1 MARLVIHP
9 EKIQDPQE
17 LIDLC
22 PFGAIEMKNGVL
34 EMNAACKMCRLCVR
48 KGPAGAVEYV
58 EDAPKASVN
67 KDEWKGICVYV
78 DHVDGNIHPVTYELI
93 GKARELAEITGQP
106 VYALFMGSN
115 IEDKAH
121 EILHYGVDEVF
132 VYDDPALARFQIEPY
147 TAVFDDFI
155 KTNKPSSILV
165 GATTVG
171 RQLAPR
177 VAAREKTGLTA
188 DCTILQMEENT
199 DLDQIRPAFGGNIMA
214 FIRTPNNR
222 PQMATVRY
230 KVMNAPARNDDESG
244 ELIHCTID
252 PEKLASH
259 VEVLELVEK
268 PKQVMIENA
277 DVLVVAGRGCSKE
290 DLVQLEKLADLLGGQ
305 LACTRPLVE
314 AGWMPASRQI
324 GLSGRTVRP
333 KLIITCGVSGAVQFT
348 AGMDHSDQI
357 FAINTDPQAPIFQ
370 TANYCV
376 VGDLKV
382 IVPDLIH
389 QIEAGRGNGL
399 YA

>member
-1 MARLVIHP
+1 MGRLVIHP
-9 EKIQDPQE
+9 EKIQDPE
-17 LIDLC
+17 AFMSLC
-22 PFGAIEMKNGVL
+22 PFGAIEMNNGVL

-48 KGPAGAVEYV
+48 KGPQGAVEYV
-58 EDAPKASVN
+58 EDAVKPQVN

-93 GKARELAEITGQP
+93 GKARELAEITQQP
-106 VYALFMGSN
+106 VYALFIGDN
-115 IEDKAH
+115 IEEKAH
-121 EILHYGVDEVF
+121 ELMHYGVDEVF
-132 VYDDPALARFQIEPY
+132 LYEDPRLARFEIEPY
-147 TAVFDDFI
+147 TAAFDDFI
-155 KTNKPSSILV
+155 KKHKPSSILV

-177 VAAREKTGLTA
+177 VAAREHTGLTA
-188 DCTILQMEENT
+188 DCTVLQMEENT

-214 FIRTPNNR
+214 FIRTPNHR

-230 KVMNAPARNDDESG
+230 KVMNAPERQNEESG

-259 VEVLELVEK
+259 VEVLELVKK
-268 PKQVMIENA
+268 PKQEMIENA
-277 DVLVVAGRGCSKE
+277 DVLVVAGRGCSKD
-290 DLVQLEKLADLLGGQ
+290 DLAMLEKLANLLGGQ

-314 AGWMPASRQI
+314 AGWLPAAKQI

-348 AGMDHSDQI
+348 AGMDHSEQI
-357 FAINTDPQAPIFQ
+357 FAINTDPQAPIFN

-389 QIEAGRGNGL
+389 QLEAGKEGRL
-399 YA
+399 YV